1 MLTVSG
7 RSLGG
12 KKPLFADLSVALPPG
27 LHEDGGMTL
36 RHVIDHVV
44 REEVA
49 AFQKR
54 QRDRLMLRALSARQ
68 IEDAVERGKVD
79 SGGSEI
85 QPQDVDP
92 DAAVGAAIQAFEDGL
107 YFVVVDGQ
115 QARELD
121 RQVFLRPDSQ
131 ITFIRLTLLAGG

>member
-1 MLTVSG
+1 MLTISG
-7 RSLGG
+7 KSLGG
-12 KKPLFADLSVALPPG
+12 KKPLFADYSISPPAD
-27 LHEDGGMTL
+27 LHGDDGVTL
-36 RHVIDHVV
+36 RKLIDHVV

-49 AFQKR
+49 AFKNR
-54 QRDRLMLRALSARQ
+54 QRDRLAFRAISAIQ
-68 IEDAVERGKVD
+68 IEAAVERGKVD

-92 DAAVGAAIQAFEDGL
+92 DAAAETAIQAYVDGL
-107 YFVVVDGQ
+107 YFVVIDGQ
-115 QARELD
+115 QMREID

>member
-7 RSLGG
+7 KSLGG
-12 KKPLFADLSVALPPG
+12 KKPLFADFSVALPPG
-27 LHEDGGMTL
+27 LAGDGGITL

-49 AFQKR
+49 AFQMR
-54 QRDRLMLRALSARQ
+54 QRDRLMLRVLSARQ
-68 IEDAVERGKVD
+68 IEDAAERGKID

-92 DAAVGAAIQAFEDGL
+92 NAAVGAAIQAFEDGL

-121 RQVFLRPDSQ
+121 RQVFLRPDSR

>member
-1 MLTVSG
+1 MLTISG
-7 RSLGG
+7 KSLGG
-12 KKPLFADLSVALPPG
+12 RKPLFADFSVVPPPG
-27 LHEDGGMTL
+27 LHGDDGFTL

-68 IEDAVERGKVD
+68 IEEAAERGKID
-79 SGGSEI
+79 SGASEI

-92 DAAVGAAIQAFEDGL
+92 DAAVGTAIQAFADGL

-121 RQVFLRPDSQ
+121 AQVFLRPDSR

>member
-1 MLTVSG
+1 MITVCG
-7 RSLGG
+7 KSLGA
-12 KKPLFADLSVALPPG
+12 KRPLFADFCVAPPPG
-27 LHEDGGMTL
+27 LHGDDSVTL

-44 REEVA
+44 RAEVA

-68 IEDAVERGKVD
+68 IDEAAERGKVD

-85 QPQDVDP
+85 KPQDVDP
-92 DAAVGAAIQAFEDGL
+92 DAAVGTAIQAFKDGL
-107 YFVVVDGQ
+107 YFVVIDGQ

-121 RQVFLRPDSQ
+121 AQVFLRPDSQ
-131 ITFIRLTLLAGG
+131 VTFVRLTLLAGG